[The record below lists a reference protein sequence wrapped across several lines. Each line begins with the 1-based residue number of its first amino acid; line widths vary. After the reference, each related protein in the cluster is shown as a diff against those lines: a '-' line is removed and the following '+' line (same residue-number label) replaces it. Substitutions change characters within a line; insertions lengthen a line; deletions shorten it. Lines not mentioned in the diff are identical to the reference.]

1 VVVLVESAEMVVS
14 TGGISGVVAK
24 NIE

>member
-1 VVVLVESAEMVVS
+1 VVVLVESAEIVVS